1 MPIAKYNP
9 AANRLLKAL
18 PRQNRERLLARY
30 DQVKL
35 VHDDVLGEPGKPLHY
50 VYFPNSGIV
59 SLLTPVSGHASV
71 ETGLVGNEG
80 MAGIALF
87 LGMGVSPMRMIVQ
100 DSGTALRMEAAAFRH
115 EIAHNPVLQRR
126 LNRYVY
132 GLIAQVAQTAACN
145 RFHQIEAR
153 LARRLLMTQDR
164 TTLNEVQ
171 LTHESLAHMLGVRRA
186 SITLAASLLQKK
198 GVIRYSRGNIAIL
211 NRSGLERAACE
222 CYQAVNTICGHTPI

>member
-9 AANRLLKAL
+9 ANRMLSAL
-18 PRQNRERLLARY
+18 PRQNRKRLLARF
-30 DQVKL
+30 DQVEL
-35 VHDDVLGEPGKPLHY
+35 VHGDVLGEPGKPLRY

-87 LGMGVSPMRMIVQ
+87 LGMGVSPMRMVVQ
-100 DSGTALRMEAAAFRH
+100 DAGTALRMEAVAFCH

-164 TTLNEVQ
+164 TTLNEVK

-186 SITLAASLLQKK
+186 GITLAATLFQKK
-198 GVIRYSRGNIAIL
+198 GLIRYSRGNIVIL
-211 NRSGLERAACE
+211 DRTGLEREACE
-222 CYQAVNTICGHTPI
+222 CYQAVNAICRHVSV